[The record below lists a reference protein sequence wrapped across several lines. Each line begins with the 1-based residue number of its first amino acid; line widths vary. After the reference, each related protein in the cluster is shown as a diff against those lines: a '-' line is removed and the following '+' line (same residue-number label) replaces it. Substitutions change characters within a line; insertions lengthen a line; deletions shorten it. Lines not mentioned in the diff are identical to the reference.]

1 MKTNG
6 DTNIVNN
13 GFVTGNGFTGGIVG
27 NLFTTGANTSTQSLT
42 GLRNNGTVSAGANY
56 KGDTEGD
63 ARSLVLGQ
71 FFGGIAGYGR
81 GVTLQGCESVTRSDL
96 TETQLKE
103 QVMAGFKN
111 GALTDASPLKG
122 DFVGGLVGY
131 GKEIVL
137 NGCKTVWSRPLERT
151 RPTSAASSASM
162 MPAGAAVKTRKP
174 QPPCRTAPTVC
185 LATTP
190 PTPAASTC

>member
-1 MKTNG
+1 M
-6 DTNIVNN
+6 
-13 GFVTGNGFTGGIVG
+13 TGNGFTGGIVG
-27 NLFTTGANTSTQSLT
+27 NLFTTGANTSVSQSLT

-56 KGDTEGD
+56 KGDTAGN

-103 QVMAGFKN
+103 QVEAGFDKKT
-111 GALTDASPLKG
+111 GTLTDASPLKG

-131 GKEIVL
+131 GKDIALDGLQDRQGLRARQPVCGRSGRWL
-137 NGCKTVWSRPLERT
+137 YRQRHTHTKERYE
-151 RPTSAASSASM
+151 
-162 MPAGAAVKTRKP
+162 
-174 QPPCRTAPTVC
+174 QQ
-185 LATTP
+185 
-190 PTPAASTC
+190 

>member
-1 MKTNG
+1 M
-6 DTNIVNN
+6 
-13 GFVTGNGFTGGIVG
+13 TGNGFTGGIVG
-27 NLFTTGANTSTQSLT
+27 NLFTTGANTSAPSLT

-56 KGDTEGD
+56 KGDTAGN

-103 QVMAGFKN
+103 QVEAGFDKKT
-111 GALTDASPLKG
+111 GTLTDASPLKG

-131 GKEIVL
+131 GKDITLDGLQDRQGLRARQPVCGRSGRWL
-137 NGCKTVWSRPLERT
+137 YRQRHTHTKERYE
-151 RPTSAASSASM
+151 
-162 MPAGAAVKTRKP
+162 
-174 QPPCRTAPTVC
+174 QQ
-185 LATTP
+185 
-190 PTPAASTC
+190 

>member
-1 MKTNG
+1 MKT
-6 DTNIVNN
+6 DSKTNIVNN

-27 NLFTTGANTSTQSLT
+27 NLFTMDTSVSQSLT

-56 KGDTEGD
+56 KGDTAGD

-103 QVMAGFKN
+103 QVKAGFDET
-111 GALTDASPLKG
+111 GTLTDASPLKG
-122 DFVGGLVGY
+122 DFVGAL
-131 GKEIVL
+131 
-137 NGCKTVWSRPLERT
+137 
-151 RPTSAASSASM
+151 SATA
-162 MPAGAAVKTRKP
+162 RIL
-174 QPPCRTAPTVC
+174 CWRTARPAR
-185 LATTP
+185 ATCSATGLWAVWP
-190 PTPAASTC
+190 VALPAAA